1 MSDQGLDGRM
11 AMRRES
17 VEDVVRARLTAR
29 FPDETAEVTR
39 QVDLATACADH
50 LGITMT
56 PEVLE
61 NLVVEHLRAKVAS
74 RPARFRT
81 PPAIPLVCGERRVQ
95 TG

>member
-1 MSDQGLDGRM
+1 M

-17 VEDVVRARLTAR
+17 VEDVVRARLAVR

-39 QVDLATACADH
+39 QVDLAIACAEH
-50 LGITMT
+50 LRITMT

-61 NLVVEHLRAKVAS
+61 NLVVEHLRARVAS
-74 RPARFRT
+74 RPATFRT
-81 PPAIPLVCGERRVQ
+81 PPAIPLICGDRQVH

>member
-1 MSDQGLDGRM
+1 M

-17 VEDVVRARLTAR
+17 VEDVVRARLTVR
-29 FPDETAEVTR
+29 FPDETAEVNR
-39 QVDLATACADH
+39 QVDLAIACAEH

-56 PEVLE
+56 PERLE
-61 NLVVEHLRAKVAS
+61 NLVVEYLRAKVAS

-81 PPAIPLVCGERRVQ
+81 PPAIPLICGDRQVH